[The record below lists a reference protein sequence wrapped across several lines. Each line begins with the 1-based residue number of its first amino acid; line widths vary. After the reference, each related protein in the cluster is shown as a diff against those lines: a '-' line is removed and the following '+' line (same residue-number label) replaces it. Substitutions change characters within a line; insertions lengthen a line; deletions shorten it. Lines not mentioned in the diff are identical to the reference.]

1 MCPKESVDYCAFDS
15 TALYTVSTGSS
26 WTLVRDYWTLVHS
39 CTILTQ
45 KHLIFKSNLLP
56 KDICTDDGDADD
68 DNEAK
73 LGPNFSITLR
83 ATASE
88 LDRLFN
94 KNLSWI
100 FYYFLT
106 Y

>member
-56 KDICTDDGDADD
+56 KDICT
-68 DNEAK
+68 EMMMVM
-73 LGPNFSITLR
+73 LMLMLMMPM
-83 ATASE
+83 
-88 LDRLFN
+88 RLN
-94 KNLSWI
+94 SVQT
-100 FYYFLT
+100 FLLP
-106 Y
+106 